1 MFHESST
8 PPETTTELSNDEFKC
23 FIQDFQAL
31 LWRIEIAQSRITFFN
46 EYVIS
51 ELGNETSL
59 FIKNPAFRKRLLVP
73 QDQPLLD
80 SFFEAIKEK
89 RNASV
94 VFRIVGKS
102 GNIIWLKLAGG
113 VSSSNPEYYHGALIE
128 VTDTALK
135 VFNTA
140 EKEIAPT
147 VRIEETDHP
156 VLLAN
161 AVSGTI
167 LKGNAS
173 MLNLLAQNAINLSQ
187 TTLESLFSSRLVS
200 AIKASIHNV
209 PVAQNWCEKLELQ
222 LDTATIT
229 TRAELKCFE
238 YMGEK
243 LVRIALHDPEIVAR
257 QSQQHKTNAVFS
269 AEQNVQDVP
278 SIDSIMQAAFDQPAF
293 DRKHE
298 AILFS
303 DVHARKNK
311 VMVYVAGT
319 LFKDYAQ
326 GGIHPFK
333 GTIAE
338 HIEQFKLKHVVVND
352 TLDSIKPID
361 WALFVPCGIRS
372 YYAKPYYFRGI
383 LRSVLIVCS
392 SKPGRYATK
401 NSTSYDDVFDQLAD
415 ALKSWRQHQR

>member
-8 PPETTTELSNDEFKC
+8 PPETTTELSNNEFKC

-46 EYVIS
+46 DYIIS
-51 ELGNETSL
+51 ELGKETSL

-89 RNASV
+89 RSASV
-94 VFRIVGKS
+94 VFRIVGNS

-113 VSSSNPEYYHGALIE
+113 VSSCNPEYYHGALIE

-135 VFNTA
+135 IFNTA

-173 MLNLLAQNAINLSQ
+173 MLNLLPQDAIDLSRA
-187 TTLESLFSSRLVS
+187 TLESLFSSHLVS
-200 AIKASIHNV
+200 AIKTSTQNV
-209 PVAQNWCEKLELQ
+209 PVAQNWCEILDLQ
-222 LDTATIT
+222 LGNATLKA
-229 TRAELKCFE
+229 RAELKCFE

-243 LVRIALHDPEIVAR
+243 LVRIALHDPEIVR
-257 QSQQHKTNAVFS
+257 HRLQCHKADATSSIELSVQNA
-269 AEQNVQDVP
+269 P
-278 SIDSIMQAAFDQPAF
+278 SIDSIMQTALDQPVF
-293 DRKHE
+293 DSKHE

-338 HIEQFKLKHVVVND
+338 HIEQFKLKHLVVND

-372 YYAKPYYFRGI
+372 YYAKPYYSRGI

-392 SKPGRYATK
+392 NRPDRYATK
-401 NSTSYDDVFDQLAD
+401 NSNSYDDVFDQLAD
-415 ALKSWRQHQR
+415 ALKSWRHHQR

>member
-8 PPETTTELSNDEFKC
+8 PPEITAELSGNEFKC

-31 LWRIEIAQSRITFFN
+31 FWRIEIAKSRVTFFN
-46 EYVIS
+46 QHTIS
-51 ELGNETSL
+51 ELGKETSL
-59 FIKNPAFRKRLLVP
+59 FIKNPTFRKKLLVP

-94 VFRIVGKS
+94 IFRIVGKA
-102 GNIIWLKLAGG
+102 GNIVWLKLTGG
-113 VSSSNPEYYHGALIE
+113 VSSCNPAYYHGALME

-135 VFNTA
+135 IFNTA

-173 MLNLLAQNAINLSQ
+173 MLHLLSQDAINLSQ
-187 TTLESLFSSRLVS
+187 VTLESLFSSHLVS
-200 AIKASIHNV
+200 AIKTSIHNI
-209 PVAQNWCEKLELQ
+209 PVVQNWCEKLELH
-222 LDTATIT
+222 LDTATIKA
-229 TRAELKCFE
+229 RAELKCFE

-243 LVRIALHDPEIVAR
+243 LVRIALQDPEVIT
-257 QSQQHKTNAVFS
+257 SQLQGHNTDATSSTNLS
-269 AEQNVQDVP
+269 SNDVP
-278 SIDSIMQAAFDQPAF
+278 SIDSIMQVAFDQPVF

-303 DVHARKNK
+303 DIHARKNK
-311 VMVYVAGT
+311 VVVYVKGS
-319 LFKDYAQ
+319 LFKDYTQ
-326 GGIHPFK
+326 GGVHPFK

-338 HIEQFKLKHVVVND
+338 HIEQFKLEYVVVDD

-372 YYAKPYYFRGI
+372 YYAKPYYSRGI

-392 SKPGRYATK
+392 TKPGWYATK
-401 NSTSYDDVFDQLAD
+401 DSNSYNDVFDQLAD
-415 ALKSWRQHQR
+415 AVKGWRQQQR